1 MSLEYLDPGFEL
13 IVGQVPLVIH
23 SVLTEFYNGQYAG
36 RPAEGQ
42 RVELVILISQFTMP
56 VRIQGCRVYTV
67 FNIVSRL
74 QECRVYRIVTRLHG
88 IGCLHLL
95 YKE

>member
-36 RPAEGQ
+36 RPAKGQ

-56 VRIQGCRVYTV
+56 VRIQGFRVYTV

-74 QECRVYRIVTRLHG
+74 QECRVLSLTLQGR
-88 IGCLHLL
+88 GCFHLL